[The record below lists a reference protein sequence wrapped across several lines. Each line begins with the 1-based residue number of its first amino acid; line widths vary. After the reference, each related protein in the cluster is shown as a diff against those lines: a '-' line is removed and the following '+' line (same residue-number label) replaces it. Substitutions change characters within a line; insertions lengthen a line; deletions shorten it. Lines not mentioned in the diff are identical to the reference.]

1 MSDKLYRYVLEV
13 ARQGSITAAAN
24 ELYITPSALSKAI
37 QKLEDD
43 LGIPLFDRIGKS
55 FSLTYAGAQ
64 YVRRAKEIISLQEQ
78 LDDEMRDLVA
88 LRGGRLRIGLQM
100 DTAAQTVQ
108 AVDHFHREYPQIEVC
123 ILEDS
128 SSNLT
133 KMLLNGDVDIAI
145 ANADPDPQSS
155 LTQYELCSSQ
165 LILAVPRNHP
175 LVKRAVWEDS
185 QKHPMISLSECMEE
199 SFILPPNTQRM
210 GIFLEDV
217 LRTRGLTPKALL
229 RANRIGTIL
238 RLVSCGS
245 GITITYDR
253 TAEPYENSLNL
264 TFLCFDHAP
273 SQSLTISTCA
283 GRYLSE
289 AAQSFI
295 RTCTDV
301 FRD

>member
-24 ELYITPSALSKAI
+24 ELYITPSALSKAM

-238 RLVSCGS
+238 QLVSCGS